1 MGQVNWGIIGLGAV
15 ATQFAK
21 GFKDISSAK
30 LLAISSRHVDKLNKF
45 KEEFKID
52 KNYCFNDYKNLIGNK
67 DVDIV
72 YIALPTSLHHEW
84 IINCLDAGKKVLVEK
99 PATMNALE
107 IEVIK
112 KRYID
117 KNFFLCEAFMYMYHP
132 QIKKT
137 IDLITQGEIGEIIS
151 IESNFGSDILSKK
164 NLFGFKKKKKINYKK
179 RIFNKQLGGGVILD
193 LGCYPVSLS
202 NLIASLNL
210 KINYDKV
217 KILNIRKEKVSDDI
231 EIDSSIEL
239 TYENNFRASLNVSYS
254 KNIGRKT
261 CIVGTQGEL
270 TLEDTWSGES
280 STIIIKNDR
289 NRVINTGSTENI
301 YSYEINFLSNCIS
314 NNKLRPIFPGLT
326 IDSIIGNMKILDK
339 WKN

>member
-1 MGQVNWGIIGLGAV
+1 MGPVNWGIIGLGAV

-72 YIALPTSLHHEW
+72 YIALPTSLHHKW

-117 KNFFLCEAFMYMYHP
+117 KNF
-132 QIKKT
+132 
-137 IDLITQGEIGEIIS
+137 
-151 IESNFGSDILSKK
+151 LS
-164 NLFGFKKKKKINYKK
+164 
-179 RIFNKQLGGGVILD
+179 
-193 LGCYPVSLS
+193 
-202 NLIASLNL
+202 
-210 KINYDKV
+210 
-217 KILNIRKEKVSDDI
+217 
-231 EIDSSIEL
+231 
-239 TYENNFRASLNVSYS
+239 
-254 KNIGRKT
+254 
-261 CIVGTQGEL
+261 
-270 TLEDTWSGES
+270 
-280 STIIIKNDR
+280 
-289 NRVINTGSTENI
+289 
-301 YSYEINFLSNCIS
+301 
-314 NNKLRPIFPGLT
+314 
-326 IDSIIGNMKILDK
+326 
-339 WKN
+339 